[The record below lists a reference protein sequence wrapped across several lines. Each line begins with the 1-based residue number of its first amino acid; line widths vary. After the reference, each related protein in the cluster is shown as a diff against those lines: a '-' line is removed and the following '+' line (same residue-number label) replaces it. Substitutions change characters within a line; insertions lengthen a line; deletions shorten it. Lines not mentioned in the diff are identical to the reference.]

1 MNKKKEYKKPTM
13 DAIALHYTQII
24 ATSDG
29 QGGGNNAPR
38 YSGDPDD
45 DE

>member
-13 DAIALHYTQII
+13 DAIALRHTQLL
-24 ATSDG
+24 ADSG
-29 QGGGNNAPR
+29 QQETAGTRQYIGGF
-38 YSGDPDD
+38 DD